1 MAFTYANS
9 PVLSKLQINGNTYYL
24 KDADLRAVVDA
35 FKGAVAYDVDTT
47 FNAEGENLATEKA
60 IAAWLEGQIA
70 GLSGAMHFAGVKT
83 EEEFADGALA
93 GAAGDVIIV
102 GTTEYVHDG
111 SKWVEI
117 GDEGVYATKE
127 GVANAYVAKTATIAG
142 IDLADNIT
150 VAELQAA
157 LQLKALAYKDSA
169 SGTITTIDSI
179 DNISAAKAGEYSVAA
194 STVSVPQTFSAMDVT
209 PAGSVELTA
218 GTAAAVSYDKVTGV
232 TVSAVEAGDGQ
243 TANYTPAGTV
253 ALPSITITHTPTKAD
268 VATVT
273 NAGTAYSITDGAVSQ
288 GEASTGKFATNG
300 VVASVSQDDAEML
313 VFSTAST
320 SDAITAQGAISYTAP
335 VLSGALPTFGTANVV
350 SGLADAAA
358 SYNGE
363 ASFTGVGAVIGATAT
378 TTATAASVTQPTF
391 TAEFT
396 GTSKSVT
403 PEVATSASAAGTDG
417 KVTVASEEIEI
428 KANSSAK
435 TVTVQ

>member
-47 FNAEGENLATEKA
+47 FDASAENLATEKA
-60 IAAWLEGQIA
+60 IATYLEQKVA
-70 GLSGAMHFAGVKT
+70 GLTGAMHFAGIK
-83 EEEFADGALA
+83 EEKPADSE

-117 GDEGVYATKE
+117 GDEGVYATNA
-127 GVANAYVAKTATIAG
+127 GVAQAYVAKTAKIAG
-142 IDLADNIT
+142 IDLADDIT
-150 VAELQAA
+150 VSELQSA
-157 LQLKALAYKDSA
+157 LALKALAYKDSA
-169 SGTITTIDSI
+169 SGSITTIDSI
-179 DNISAAKAGEYSVAA
+179 DSINAAKAGEYAVAA

-232 TVSAVEAGDGQ
+232 TVSAVAAGDGQ
-243 TANYTPAGTV
+243 TANYTPAGSVSLPAITV
-253 ALPSITITHTPTKAD
+253 THTPSKTD

-273 NAGTAYSITDGAVSQ
+273 NAGTAYSITEGAVAQ
-288 GEASTGKFATNG
+288 GQASTGNFVTNG
-300 VVASVSQDDAEML
+300 VVASVAENDAEML
-313 VFSTAST
+313 VFSAAPT
-320 SDAITAQGAISYTAP
+320 SAAVTAQGAVTYTAP

-350 SGLADAAA
+350 SGLADARAE
-358 SYNGE
+358 YNGE

-378 TTATAASVTQPTF
+378 TTATAAAVTQPTF

-417 KVTVASEEIEI
+417 KITVASEEIEI

-435 TVTVQ
+435 TITVQ

>member
-1 MAFTYANS
+1 MAFTYPNAS
-9 PVLSKLQINGNTYYL
+9 VLSKLNINGVTYFL

-47 FNAEGENLATEKA
+47 FNAQGENLATEKA

-70 GLSGAMHFAGVKT
+70 GLSGAMHFAGIKT
-83 EEEFADGALA
+83 EEEFAEGALA
-93 GAAGDVIIV
+93 GSAGDVIIV

-117 GDEGVYATKE
+117 GDEGIYATKE
-127 GVANAYVAKTATIAG
+127 GVAKDYVAKTATIAG

-150 VAELQAA
+150 VSELQTA
-157 LQLKALAYKDSA
+157 LQLKALAYKESA
-169 SGTITTIDSI
+169 SGSISTIDSI
-179 DNISAAKAGEYSVAA
+179 DNISAAKAGEYNVAA
-194 STVSVPQTFSAMDVT
+194 STVSVPKTFSPMDVT

-218 GTAAAVSYDKVTGV
+218 ETAAAVSYDKVTSV

-243 TANYTPAGTV
+243 TANYTPAGSV
-253 ALPSITITHTPTKAD
+253 ALPTITVTHTPTNAD

-273 NAGTAYSITDGAVSQ
+273 SAGTAYSITDGAVSQ
-288 GEASTGKFATNG
+288 EAGSTGNFATNG
-300 VVASVSQDDAEML
+300 VVASIDESDAEML
-313 VFSTAST
+313 VFSAAST
-320 SDAITAQGAISYTAP
+320 SAALIGQGAITYTAP

-350 SGLADAAA
+350 SGLADAKAE
-358 SYNGE
+358 YNGE

-378 TTATAASVTQPTF
+378 TTATAAAVTQPTF
-391 TAEFT
+391 TAAFS

-403 PEVATSASAAGTDG
+403 PEVATSVSAAGTDG

-435 TVTVQ
+435 TITVQ